1 MFQTAALDDGM
12 PFNMAE
18 PARVEMHQKRFSRRS
33 RELSLM
39 PDSNMQVVVDA
50 GAVTLLTK
58 EPLIIT
64 ELGAGS
70 EGPNFWLY
78 RSIMVLSYYGIMLS

>member
-1 MFQTAALDDGM
+1 MVQTAALDDGM
-12 PFNMAE
+12 PFSMAE
-18 PARVEMHQKRFSRRS
+18 PARVEMHQKRSRRF

-58 EPLIIT
+58 ELLIIT
-64 ELGAGS
+64 DSGAGS

-78 RSIMVLSYYGIMLS
+78 RSVMVLSYYGIMLS